1 MNNKYGCGCDQGFV
15 PVSGNW
21 DFNMD
26 ACQPRRRNTCEVETT
41 CKRAV
46 REDICPVCG
55 KARNACTCGR
65 KDYDKADVC
74 SVCGRPRNACTCGRN
89 NCARADVCSVCGR
102 PRNACICG
110 RKDCDKADVCPVC
123 GRARNAC
130 ICGRN
135 NCARADY
142 DACQA
147 ENNTPA
153 CVMKKTEPACGGAK
167 KGVGIV
173 RVTKQALNDIYDN
186 GRALKA
192 GTLFPELHKPMNGY
206 WPCDNECGDGCQQ
219 AAFAAWEV
227 RLYLDTHPDDDQA
240 RALLQQLI
248 GDCCEPNYA
257 TTFLPENCSR
267 WAWTD
272 DPWPWKIEANCR
284 K

>member
-26 ACQPRRRNTCEVETT
+26 GGACQRQNRSNTCEAETPRKCACQADTRERVE
-41 CKRAV
+41 C
-46 REDICPVCG
+46 REEMCSACG
-55 KARNACTCGR
+55 KARSACTCNQQ
-65 KDYDKADVC
+65 
-74 SVCGRPRNACTCGRN
+74 P
-89 NCARADVCSVCGR
+89 CARPDRCEDRTA
-102 PRNACICG
+102 
-110 RKDCDKADVCPVC
+110 
-123 GRARNAC
+123 
-130 ICGRN
+130 
-135 NCARADY
+135 
-142 DACQA
+142 
-147 ENNTPA
+147 PA
-153 CVMKKTEPACGGAK
+153 CVMKTAESARGGK

-186 GRALKA
+186 ARALKA

-206 WPCDNECGDGCQQ
+206 CPCGAACGTDCQQ

-227 RLYLDTHPDDDQA
+227 RLYLDTHPDDPQA
-240 RALLQQLI
+240 RALLQQLT

-257 TTFLPENCSR
+257 TTFLTEGCAR

-272 DPWPWKIEANCR
+272 DPWPWNIDANHC

>member
-1 MNNKYGCGCDQGFV
+1 MNNKCGCGCDQGFV

-26 ACQPRRRNTCEVETT
+26 GGACQRQNRCNTREAETN

-55 KARNACTCGR
+55 KARNACTCGQYTR
-65 KDYDKADVC
+65 AQAAYD
-74 SVCGRPRNACTCGRN
+74 TCKVETTRQR
-89 NCARADVCSVCGR
+89 CAHE
-102 PRNACICG
+102 
-110 RKDCDKADVCPVC
+110 DVCPVC
-123 GRARNAC
+123 GQARNAC
-130 ICGRN
+130 TCAQTAYEACPAQN
-135 NCARADY
+135 NA
-142 DACQA
+142 
-147 ENNTPA
+147 PA
-153 CVMKKTEPACGGAK
+153 CVMKTAEAARGAK

-186 GRALKA
+186 ARALKA
-192 GTLFPELHKPMNGY
+192 GTLFPELHKPMDGY
-206 WPCDNECGDGCQQ
+206 APCGAECGTDCQQ

-227 RLYLDTHPDDDQA
+227 RLYLDTHPDDMQA
-240 RALLQQLI
+240 RALLQQLV

-257 TTFLPENCSR
+257 TTFLNEECAR

-272 DPWPWKIEANCR
+272 DPWPWNLEANRC